1 LAARTGA
8 RTRLG
13 EETAKSEMG
22 KRNQQIE
29 PRSTRAR
36 LARVTSERGV
46 ALVEFALV
54 APVFML
60 MLLAMIDMGKAF
72 NYWIDNTHLA
82 NAGARLAV
90 VNFQPPGGIS
100 LQEYVRRTADTGELR
115 SGGTTSIPGG
125 GGSGVS
131 ICVSYPGTGRAVGQP
146 VRFTVTATYH
156 WIPLVGG
163 NIGALSTKIRGT
175 AEMRAEQTPSAVAA
189 NDINSP
195 C

>member
-1 LAARTGA
+1 MAAQAGA

-13 EETAKSEMG
+13 EEPARSEMG

-29 PRSTRAR
+29 PRSRCAR
-36 LARVTSERGV
+36 LRRVTSERGV
-46 ALVEFALV
+46 ALV

-60 MLLAMIDMGKAF
+60 MLIAMLDMGKAF

-82 NAGARLAV
+82 NIGARLAV

-115 SGGTTSIPGG
+115 SGGTSSVPGA

-131 ICVSYPGTGRAVGQP
+131 ICVSYPGSGAAVGQP

-156 WIPLVGG
+156 WIPLVGNDLG
-163 NIGALSTKIRGT
+163 VLSTKIRGT
-175 AEMRAEQTPSAVAA
+175 AEMRLEQTPSFV
-189 NDINSP
+189 NTNINGGS